1 MAGWLTG
8 WLAGWLEHDA
18 SLNQTSRPRPART
31 RSGTYAI
38 VCHLVVGV

>member
-1 MAGWLTG
+1 MADWLTG
-8 WLAGWLEHDA
+8 WLEDDA

-38 VCHLVVGV
+38 VCHLVEGV